1 MSFPDKRFS
10 SEGLLLTK
18 ELFCAA
24 RWGSARQLFSTFFG
38 FSRAEVD
45 RQNLL
50 GVREDIRFEG
60 AAVSLRLARSCG
72 LEIATRG
79 IRRVR

>member
-1 MSFPDKRFS
+1 MLPDGGAQGS
-10 SEGLLLTK
+10 S
-18 ELFCAA
+18 
-24 RWGSARQLFSTFFG
+24 FSTFFD

-50 GVREDIRFEG
+50 GVRENRFEG
-60 AAVSLRLARSCG
+60 TAVSLRLARSCG
-72 LEIATRG
+72 LEIATGR

>member
-1 MSFPDKRFS
+1 MLPDGGAQGS
-10 SEGLLLTK
+10 SV
-18 ELFCAA
+18 
-24 RWGSARQLFSTFFG
+24 STFFD

-50 GVREDIRFEG
+50 GVRENCFEG
-60 AAVSLRLARSCG
+60 TAVSLRLARSCG

>member
-1 MSFPDKRFS
+1 MCCPMGERK
-10 SEGLLLTK
+10 
-18 ELFCAA
+18 AA
-24 RWGSARQLFSTFFG
+24 LFSTFFD

-50 GVREDIRFEG
+50 GVRENRFEG
-60 AAVSLRLARSCG
+60 TAVSLRLARSCG
-72 LEIATRG
+72 LEIATGG

>member
-1 MSFPDKRFS
+1 MLPDGGAQGS
-10 SEGLLLTK
+10 S
-18 ELFCAA
+18 
-24 RWGSARQLFSTFFG
+24 FSTFFD

-50 GVREDIRFEG
+50 GVRENRFEG
-60 AAVSLRLARSCG
+60 TAVSLRLARSCG

>member
-1 MSFPDKRFS
+1 MLPDGGAQGS
-10 SEGLLLTK
+10 S
-18 ELFCAA
+18 
-24 RWGSARQLFSTFFG
+24 FSTFFD

-50 GVREDIRFEG
+50 GVRENRFEG

>member
-50 GVREDIRFEG
+50 GVRENCFEG
-60 AAVSLRLARSCG
+60 TAVSLRLARSCG

>member
-1 MSFPDKRFS
+1 MLPDGGAQGS
-10 SEGLLLTK
+10 S
-18 ELFCAA
+18 
-24 RWGSARQLFSTFFG
+24 FSTFFD

-50 GVREDIRFEG
+50 GVRENCFEG
-60 AAVSLRLARSCG
+60 TAVSLRLARNCG
-72 LEIATRG
+72 LEIVTRG

>member
-1 MSFPDKRFS
+1 MLPD
-10 SEGLLLTK
+10 G
-18 ELFCAA
+18 
-24 RWGSARQLFSTFFG
+24 GSARQLFSTFFG

-50 GVREDIRFEG
+50 GVRENCFEG
-60 AAVSLRLARSCG
+60 TAVSLRLARSCG